1 MSGFNQLQIIGNIG
15 KFAEIKTLPSG
26 KRVLS
31 FSLAVNEKRGQEEI
45 TTWFDCSMFGERLDA
60 LSPLLTKGKQVFVQG
75 PVSSR
80 SWTAQTGEARSSM
93 SVLVNKLVLCGSKR
107 DEAYPGETPAASSAP
122 HRSTSGPATGAE
134 SPPFDE
140 DNEIPF

>member
-45 TTWFDCSMFGERLDA
+45 TTWFDCSMFRARAGVQSQLDGADRGSSFQHERL
-60 LSPLLTKGKQVFVQG
+60 GQQV
-75 PVSSR
+75 
-80 SWTAQTGEARSSM
+80 
-93 SVLVNKLVLCGSKR
+93 
-107 DEAYPGETPAASSAP
+107 
-122 HRSTSGPATGAE
+122 GAVRQQAG
-134 SPPFDE
+134 
-140 DNEIPF
+140 

>member
-1 MSGFNQLQIIGNIG
+1 MSGFNQLQIIGHLG
-15 KFAEIKTLPSG
+15 KSAEIKTLPSG

-31 FSLAVNEKRGQEEI
+31 FSLAVNEKRGQEDI

-107 DEAYPGETPAASSAP
+107 DDAYPGET
-122 HRSTSGPATGAE
+122 STGYATPRPVSRPTTDLDG
-134 SPPFDE
+134 PPFD
-140 DNEIPF
+140 DDIEIPF

>member
-31 FSLAVNEKRGQEEI
+31 FSLAVNEKRGQEDI

-80 SWTAQTGEARSSM
+80 SWTAQTEEVRSSM
-93 SVLVNKLVLCGSKR
+93 NVLVNKLVLCGSKR
-107 DEAYPGETPAASSAP
+107 DEAYPGETPTASSAP
-122 HRSTSGPATGAE
+122 HQSTSGPATGAE
-134 SPPFDE
+134 SPPLD
-140 DNEIPF
+140 DYDGIPF

>member
-1 MSGFNQLQIIGNIG
+1 MSSFNQLQIIGHLG
-15 KFAEIKTLPSG
+15 KAAEIKTLPSG

-31 FSLAVNEKRGQEEI
+31 FSLAINEKRSQEDI

-60 LSPLLTKGKQVFVQG
+60 LGPLLTKGKPVFVQG

-93 SVLVNKLVLCGSKR
+93 SILVNRLVLCGSKR
-107 DEAYPGETPAASSAP
+107 DDASPSEPSTAYASP
-122 HRSTSGPATGAE
+122 RPNIGPTTNWDG
-134 SPPFDE
+134 PPFD
-140 DNEIPF
+140 DDLDIPF

>member
-31 FSLAVNEKRGQEEI
+31 FSLAVNEKRGQEDI
-45 TTWFDCSMFGERLDA
+45 TTWFDCSMFGERLEA
-60 LSPLLTKGKQVFVQG
+60 LGPLLTKGKQVFVQG

-93 SVLVNKLVLCGSKR
+93 SVLVNRLVLCGSKR
-107 DEAYPGETPAASSAP
+107 DDASPSETSTAYASP
-122 HRSTSGPATGAE
+122 RPTIGPATDLDG
-134 SPPFDE
+134 PPFD
-140 DNEIPF
+140 DDIDIPF

>member
-26 KRVLS
+26 KRVLN

-107 DEAYPGETPAASSAP
+107 DEAFPGETPTASSAP
-122 HRSTSGPATGAE
+122 QRSTTGPVAGAE

-140 DNEIPF
+140 YNDIPF

>member
-1 MSGFNQLQIIGNIG
+1 MSGFNQLQIIGHLG
-15 KFAEIKTLPSG
+15 KAAEIKTLPSG

-31 FSLAVNEKRGQEEI
+31 FSLAVNEKRGQEDL

-93 SVLVNKLVLCGSKR
+93 SVLVNRLVLCGSKR
-107 DEAYPGETPAASSAP
+107 DEVYPGETPTAYASPRPVSRPAP
-122 HRSTSGPATGAE
+122 DLEG
-134 SPPFDE
+134 PPFD
-140 DNEIPF
+140 DDIEIPF

>member
-31 FSLAVNEKRGQEEI
+31 FSLAVNEKRGQEDI

-80 SWTAQTGEARSSM
+80 SSSARSA
-93 SVLVNKLVLCGSKR
+93 
-107 DEAYPGETPAASSAP
+107 DERGAS
-122 HRSTSGPATGAE
+122 
-134 SPPFDE
+134 
-140 DNEIPF
+140 